1 MLAMIEE
8 SVLPNKSL
16 HPGRY
21 AQMLARSATAAICAG
36 PDNLI
41 LSWNSAA
48 EQLFGFSAAQAI
60 GKPLTIIMPERDR
73 AAHEAGLARA
83 VRSGKARLAGK
94 AVEMLVL
101 HADGHE
107 IPVDLSL
114 SMWEENGRPM
124 FGALIRDITDRQAAK
139 RRLEHLAHCDLLTSL
154 PNRNALNARLEEAI
168 ARGPCALMLLDLD
181 GFKDINDTLGHSV
194 GDLLLADVARRIE
207 GCVGDAD
214 MVARFGGD
222 EFAIVLSDCSNPLRI
237 DSLCRAIFDSLAT
250 PFQINGKSVFVGTS
264 IGIAMA
270 PKDASTQDQLLSRAD
285 LALYSAKAE
294 HGAQRKYYLPSMQNQ
309 SEQRQRLGAEL
320 REALPQGQFVLHFQ
334 PQVSLED
341 KALLGVEA
349 LLRWKHPQ
357 FGLLHPDAFLSVL
370 DDSVVAEDVGDWVID
385 EACRVASAW
394 RSAGLGEVRMAVNL
408 FAAQLRSP
416 RLYGVIGEA
425 CRKHR
430 ISPTQLEI
438 EITENIVIK
447 HNDEVATMLKRLKT
461 LGVDIAFDDFGTGYA
476 SLSLLQRYPLD
487 RLKIDRCFVE
497 AIHRSD
503 ADAAIVDAVL
513 QMARTLG
520 LEVIAEGVETRE
532 QERVLRELGCK
543 EAQGFLYGRAVAAD
557 EIVRLFAPVPQARV
571 AAAR

>member
-1 MLAMIEE
+1 MPTGRI
-8 SVLPNKSL
+8 K
-16 HPGRY
+16 PGRE
-21 AQMLARSATAAICAG
+21 AQMLAGSATAAICAG
-36 PDNLI
+36 PDNRI
-41 LSWNSAA
+41 ISWNSAA
-48 EQLFGFSAAQAI
+48 EQLFGFTADQAI
-60 GKPLTIIMPERDR
+60 GQPLTIIMPERDR

-83 VRSGKARLAGK
+83 VRTGKARLAGK

-114 SMWEENGRPM
+114 SMWEEGGKPM

-154 PNRNALNARLEEAI
+154 PNRNALNARLEEAM
-168 ARGPCALMLLDLD
+168 RQGTCTLMLLDLD

-194 GDLLLADVARRIE
+194 GDLLLAEVARRLE
-207 GCVGDAD
+207 TCVSDAD
-214 MVARFGGD
+214 LLARFGGD
-222 EFAIVLSDCSNPLRI
+222 EFAIVLADCSNPLRV
-237 DSLCRAIFDSLAT
+237 DALCRTIFDSLAK
-250 PFQINGKSVFVGTS
+250 PFAIVGNSIFVGTS

-270 PKDASTQDQLLSRAD
+270 PKDASTVDQLLSRAD

-294 HGAQRKYYLPSMQNQ
+294 HGARRKYYLPAMQNS
-309 SEQRQRLGAEL
+309 SEQRHRLGAEL
-320 REALPQGQFVLHFQ
+320 REALPNGQFVLHFQ

-341 KALLGVEA
+341 RSLLGVEA
-349 LLRWKHPQ
+349 LLRWNHPQ
-357 FGLLHPDAFLSVL
+357 FGLLHPDAFLYVL

-385 EACRVASAW
+385 EACRVASELCHK
-394 RSAGLGEVRMAVNL
+394 GLGEVRMAINL

-425 CRKHR
+425 CRRHG
-430 ISPTQLEI
+430 IPPSLLEI

-447 HNDEVATMLKRLKT
+447 HNDEIANMLTRIKT
-461 LGVDIAFDDFGTGYA
+461 LGVDIAFDDFGTGNA

-503 ADAAIVDAVL
+503 ADSAIVDAVL
-513 QMARTLG
+513 QMARSLG
-520 LEVIAEGVETRE
+520 LDVIAEGVETRE
-532 QERVLRELGCK
+532 QERVLRRLGCTQ
-543 EAQGFLYGRAVAAD
+543 AQGFLYGRAVSAS
-557 EIVRLFAPVPQARV
+557 EIVRQFAPAVRQV
-571 AAAR
+571 ATGTR

>member
-1 MLAMIEE
+1 
-8 SVLPNKSL
+8 
-16 HPGRY
+16 
-21 AQMLARSATAAICAG
+21 MLARSATAAICAG

-60 GKPLTIIMPERDR
+60 GKPLTIIMPERYH

-83 VRSGKARLAGK
+83 VKSGKARLAGK
-94 AVEMLVL
+94 AVEMLVR

-114 SMWEENGRPM
+114 SMWDENGQPM

-139 RRLEHLAHCDLLTSL
+139 RRLEHLAHCDTLTSL

-207 GCVGDAD
+207 SCVGDAD

-222 EFAIVLSDCSNPLRI
+222 EFAIVLSDCNPLRI

-250 PFQINGKSVFVGTS
+250 PFQVNGKSVFVGTS
-264 IGIAMA
+264 IGIALA
-270 PKDASTQDQLLSRAD
+270 PKDASTVDQLLSRAD

-294 HGAQRKYYLPSMQNQ
+294 HGAQRKYYLPAMHNQ
-309 SEQRQRLGAEL
+309 SEQRHRLGAEL

-341 KALLGVEA
+341 KSLLGVEA

-408 FAAQLRSP
+408 FAAQLRSS

-430 ISPTQLEI
+430 IAPTQLEI

-447 HNDEVATMLKRLKT
+447 HNDEIATMLKRLKT

-513 QMARTLG
+513 QMAHTLG

-543 EAQGFLYGRAVAAD
+543 EAQGFLYGRAVSAD
-557 EIVRLFAPVPQARV
+557 EIVRLFAPAPQARV
-571 AAAR
+571 ASAR

>member
-1 MLAMIEE
+1 
-8 SVLPNKSL
+8 
-16 HPGRY
+16 
-21 AQMLARSATAAICAG
+21 MLARSATAAICAG

-60 GKPLTIIMPERDR
+60 GKPLTIIMPERYH

-83 VRSGKARLAGK
+83 VKSGKARLAGK
-94 AVEMLVL
+94 AVEMLVR

-124 FGALIRDITDRQAAK
+124 FGALVRDITDRQAAK
-139 RRLEHLAHCDLLTSL
+139 RRLEHLAHCDTLTSL
-154 PNRNALNARLEEAI
+154 PNRNALNVRLEEAI

-264 IGIAMA
+264 IGIALA
-270 PKDASTQDQLLSRAD
+270 PQDASTLDQLLSRAD

-294 HGAQRKYYLPSMQNQ
+294 HGAQRKYYLPAMHNQ

-430 ISPTQLEI
+430 IAPTQLEI

-447 HNDEVATMLKRLKT
+447 HNDEIATMLKRLKT

-503 ADAAIVDAVL
+503 ADAAIVERCCRW
-513 QMARTLG
+513 RTRW
-520 LEVIAEGVETRE
+520 AS
-532 QERVLRELGCK
+532 K
-543 EAQGFLYGRAVAAD
+543 
-557 EIVRLFAPVPQARV
+557 
-571 AAAR
+571 

>member
-1 MLAMIEE
+1 
-8 SVLPNKSL
+8 
-16 HPGRY
+16 
-21 AQMLARSATAAICAG
+21 MLARSATAAICAG

-60 GKPLTIIMPERDR
+60 GKPLTIIMPERYH

-83 VRSGKARLAGK
+83 VKSGKARLAGK
-94 AVEMLVL
+94 AVEMLVR

-114 SMWEENGRPM
+114 SMWDENGQPM

-139 RRLEHLAHCDLLTSL
+139 RRLEHLAHCDTLTSL

-222 EFAIVLSDCSNPLRI
+222 EFAIVLSDCNPLRI
-237 DSLCRAIFDSLAT
+237 DSLCRAIFDSLGT
-250 PFQINGKSVFVGTS
+250 PFQVNGKSVFVGTS
-264 IGIAMA
+264 IGIALA
-270 PKDASTQDQLLSRAD
+270 PKDASTVDQLLSRAD

-294 HGAQRKYYLPSMQNQ
+294 HGAQRKYYLPAMHNQ

-408 FAAQLRSP
+408 FAAQLRSS

-430 ISPTQLEI
+430 IAPTQLEI

-447 HNDEVATMLKRLKT
+447 HNDEIATMLKRLKT

-513 QMARTLG
+513 QMAHTLG

-557 EIVRLFAPVPQARV
+557 EIVRLFAPAPQARV
-571 AAAR
+571 ASAR

>member
-1 MLAMIEE
+1 
-8 SVLPNKSL
+8 
-16 HPGRY
+16 
-21 AQMLARSATAAICAG
+21 MLARSATAAICAG

-60 GKPLTIIMPERDR
+60 GKPLTIIMPERYH

-83 VRSGKARLAGK
+83 VKSGKARLAGK
-94 AVEMLVL
+94 AVEMLVR

-114 SMWEENGRPM
+114 SMWDENGQPM
-124 FGALIRDITDRQAAK
+124 FGALVRDITDRQAAK
-139 RRLEHLAHCDLLTSL
+139 RRLEHLAHCDTLTSL

-168 ARGPCALMLLDLD
+168 ARGSCALMLLDLD

-207 GCVGDAD
+207 SCVGDAD

-222 EFAIVLSDCSNPLRI
+222 EFAIVLSDCNPLRI

-250 PFQINGKSVFVGTS
+250 PFQVNGKSVFVGTS
-264 IGIAMA
+264 IGIALA
-270 PKDASTQDQLLSRAD
+270 PKDASTVDQLLSRAD

-294 HGAQRKYYLPSMQNQ
+294 HGAQRKYYLPAMHNQ
-309 SEQRQRLGAEL
+309 SEQRHRLGAEL

-341 KALLGVEA
+341 KSLLGVEA

-370 DDSVVAEDVGDWVID
+370 DDSVVAEDVGDWVIF

-408 FAAQLRSP
+408 FAAQLRSS

-430 ISPTQLEI
+430 IAPTQLEI

-447 HNDEVATMLKRLKT
+447 HNDEIATMLKRLKT

-513 QMARTLG
+513 QMAHTLG

-543 EAQGFLYGRAVAAD
+543 EAQGFLYGRAVSAD
-557 EIVRLFAPVPQARV
+557 EIVRLFAPAPQARV